1 MQAKAPT
8 SPLGDSIEPRT
19 ENLEYATD
27 QKESFV
33 PRRAFGTAAERA
45 RRNLNAKLAN
55 PLAGYSH
62 EELRR
67 QGINFAISHQIGD
80 EGDIRAFGL
89 GAMLAQAP
97 EKFENVPGLTV
108 QELEVLRHEFEHRW
122 SQPWTMYLVII
133 LCSLSAAVQGMG
145 KFVSC
150 TPPTR
155 SNVSDETVVNGA
167 QIFYKHQF
175 GIADENISR
184 HNWISG
190 LVNAA
195 PYLCC
200 AVVGCWLTVPFNSWF
215 GRRGTIFITCIFS
228 ATTCLWQGFC
238 STWWSL
244 FIARFAL
251 GFGIGPKSAT
261 VPVYAAE
268 TAPPAVR
275 GALVMQWQMWT
286 AFGIMFGYAAD
297 LAFFQVPDSSGIV
310 GLNWRLML
318 ASALVPAVIVCCF
331 VFMCPE
337 SPRWY
342 MSRNLYDRAYQSM
355 CSLRFN
361 KVQAARDMY
370 YMYTLL
376 EAEKSMKLGQNK
388 LLELINVPRNRRAMF
403 ASEIVMFMQQF
414 CGVNVLAYY
423 SSEIFLQ
430 TASEHSK
437 LTVSN
442 QRKALTASLGWGLI
456 NWLFA
461 IPAVYTID
469 TFGRRNLLLSTFP
482 LMALSMFFT
491 GFSFWIPEDTGN
503 NARLGCTALGT
514 YLFGVFYSVGE
525 GPVPFTY
532 SAEAYP
538 LYVRSYGMAL
548 ATATTWLFN
557 FVLAITWPSLR
568 IAFKDQGAFS
578 WYAGWCIVGWW
589 MVLMFM
595 PETKGKTLEELDQV
609 FSVST
614 RFHARY
620 GLRQIPF
627 FFKRYVFRQK
637 VQPEILYER
646 DYSFENLAG
655 VGLV

>member
-1 MQAKAPT
+1 MPAKEG
-8 SPLGDSIEPRT
+8 LGPFADLVVEQQT
-19 ENLEYATD
+19 ENIEFAMD
-27 QKESFV
+27 IDDGFV
-33 PRRAFGTAAERA
+33 PQRAFGTAAERA
-45 RRNLNAKLAN
+45 RRNMNAKLAN
-55 PLAGYSH
+55 PLAGYTH
-62 EELRR
+62 AELRK
-67 QGINFAISHQIGD
+67 QGINFAITHTIGG
-80 EGDIRAFGL
+80 EEDIRAFAI
-89 GAMLAQAP
+89 GAVLAQAP
-97 EKFENVPGLTV
+97 EKFETVAGLTAH
-108 QELEVLRHEFEHRW
+108 ELEVLRNEFAHRW

-133 LCSLSAAVQGMG
+133 LCSLSAAVQGM
-145 KFVSC
+145 
-150 TPPTR
+150 
-155 SNVSDETVVNGA
+155 DETVVNGA

-175 GIADENISR
+175 GIADETVSR
-184 HNWISG
+184 SNWISG
-190 LVNAA
+190 LVNSA

-215 GRRGTIFITCIFS
+215 GRRGTIFITCVFS
-228 ATTCLWQGFC
+228 AIACLWQGFVG
-238 STWWSL
+238 TWWHL

-268 TAPPAVR
+268 TAPPAIR

-297 LAFFQVPDSSGIV
+297 LAFFRVPDSPGIV

-318 ASALVPAVIVCCF
+318 ASAMFPAVVVCCF
-331 VFMCPE
+331 VFTCPE

-342 MSRNLYDRAYQSM
+342 MSRKRYDRAYQSM
-355 CSLRFN
+355 CSLRFE
-361 KVQAARDMY
+361 KIQAARDMY

-376 EAEKSMKLGQNK
+376 EAENSMKLGQNIFI
-388 LLELINVPRNRRAMF
+388 ELMNVPRNRRAMI

-423 SSEIFLQ
+423 SSEIFLG
-430 TASEHSK
+430 TASAHSM
-437 LTVSN
+437 LTISN
-442 QRKALTASLGWGLI
+442 QRTALTASLGWGLI

-469 TFGRRNLLLSTFP
+469 TFGRRNLLLTTFP

-491 GFSFWIPEDTGN
+491 GFSFWIPDDAQN

-514 YLFGVFYSVGE
+514 YLFGIFYSVGE

-568 IAFKDQGAFS
+568 QAFKDQGAFS
-578 WYAGWCIVGWW
+578 WYAAWCIVGWW
-589 MVLMFM
+589 LILMLM

-609 FSVST
+609 FSVPT
-614 RFHARY
+614 RFHAAY
-620 GLRQIPF
+620 GLRQIPYV
-627 FFKRYVFRQK
+627 FKRYVLRWP
-637 VQPEILYER
+637 VQPEVLYEQ
-646 DYSFENLAG
+646 DDSSANLAETG
-655 VGLV
+655 FTAVC